1 MGWVVSIWL
10 SHIIS
15 VYNHRMDRVQEWA
28 ATHQVSLRQ
37 LTGQNVTELDFTDD
51 RLAICLRELHEPD
64 QWRRIESL
72 LGNRLLRVY
81 DLRPAN
87 TVRLDGTTA
96 TPVYVQRDDHAQ
108 GLFHLLSLAARLLAL
123 GDYTARRALA
133 DQQSELSGIYPGNPK
148 RATAR
153 PTKYSCNNWW
163 VKRTSSPTAVSFTDW
178 SLVISSTSCGNT
190 KGEETARNG
199 RRL

>member
-1 MGWVVSIWL
+1 MISIWL

-72 LGNRLLRVY
+72 LGNRVLRVY
-81 DLRPAN
+81 DLRSAN
-87 TVRLDGTTA
+87 TVRLDGTSAGCITTRRVTRCFRWGRTKKGSMSRSSRRCWPA
-96 TPVYVQRDDHAQ
+96 LTRWACCWRWMWRLAIGLMTRYVPLLPAGERDA
-108 GLFHLLSLAARLLAL
+108 GPEW
-123 GDYTARRALA
+123 TARSRRQQDERLWHRAGLR
-133 DQQSELSGIYPGNPK
+133 
-148 RATAR
+148 RAMT
-153 PTKYSCNNWW
+153 T
-163 VKRTSSPTAVSFTDW
+163 
-178 SLVISSTSCGNT
+178 I
-190 KGEETARNG
+190 
-199 RRL
+199 

>member
-51 RLAICLRELHEPD
+51 RLAICLRELHKPD

-81 DLRPAN
+81 DLRSAN

-133 DQQSELSGIYPGNPK
+133 DQ
-148 RATAR
+148 
-153 PTKYSCNNWW
+153 
-163 VKRTSSPTAVSFTDW
+163 
-178 SLVISSTSCGNT
+178 
-190 KGEETARNG
+190 
-199 RRL
+199 

>member
-51 RLAICLRELHEPD
+51 RLAICLRELHKPD

-133 DQQSELSGIYPGNPK
+133 DQ
-148 RATAR
+148 
-153 PTKYSCNNWW
+153 
-163 VKRTSSPTAVSFTDW
+163 
-178 SLVISSTSCGNT
+178 
-190 KGEETARNG
+190 
-199 RRL
+199 